1 MASSFE
7 QQIRVTADI
16 SPAEKAVGKLTN
28 QFARLQKAAQFVLK
42 PARFQL
48 DTTEATR
55 RLQALQRA
63 TQSTL
68 KPARFQLDTSRANRQ
83 LRELKQ
89 QINGI
94 ASTQTVRVR
103 VIREVEDRALGSAS
117 SPGGTAGMALLGAAA
132 STGLA
137 AGMQR
142 RALPPAGSTGA
153 PGNTST
159 QPDAK
164 VAALL
169 KRTEA
174 EIQLLGKAAV
184 LTKEQLATLA
194 ELNRDRQV
202 LLRQVG
208 GAGGGGRIPP
218 GGGGLLPPAGG
229 LPPRATPA
237 TPAAS
242 AKGATYARDAK
253 AASGLASTLGKLAT
267 AYFSVQAAAIAYQR
281 IAAPALERDSALR
294 AIRANTEQFGEYG
307 QAMTAV
313 RSQVQ
318 KLGISQTEAAQGFV
332 AAYNALRPLGIQLET
347 INQIQTAFI
356 ASSRLSGASAETAA
370 AGWRQLVQALGRGQL
385 SGDELVSVLENAPA
399 VAQAIAKELGV
410 SVGKLKELGEE
421 GSLTADKIVAALL
434 KLRDPALSKLD
445 VVLQGPAQQL
455 KNLSNLMQDL
465 AVELG
470 RVFGPALGSELKSIS
485 TAVQGLVGWMK
496 TLTPEFGKTVVEAV
510 KLVAQLFLVSKAIK
524 AVQATS
530 AVVGY
535 LRTLAATQVT
545 VGTTAGSATLA
556 TNALA
561 ASLARLAAFGAIT
574 LAIKVAIDGLVELQR
589 LNGEVDKL
597 QGKNAKG
604 AAAAFTGASAETVTR
619 AQSVQRGLL
628 VGYRSK
634 LADFERQRDQT
645 QALNPGVALLMEKN
659 AKVLRERIKFAE
671 AVLKLDASDY
681 KSQAELNR
689 LKEEQRQKE
698 IKALQQGVPVPDA
711 DDKKEEVRRGVI
723 GGYTGG
729 GQAGPSRG
737 RSTGPH
743 LHAQLVRGNN
753 LESLV
758 DAALDFGGGRTA
770 SSFGLG
776 RGAAA
781 HGYPGR
787 DFYTPQGT
795 PFTLRAGWQAQDLGI
810 QGALGR
816 GMRIS
821 GPGGVFELGHLQG
834 VQTGDLN
841 GKGAAGDLL
850 DAQQDALN
858 AAIEFQQKQEEQ
870 LATSKQL
877 LAVAQQDLL
886 ISQTRDPL
894 KRAELEGEKAQLEI
908 KQKYA
913 ELQTNALSAEELLN
927 LQLAEKAEL
936 ERASNEALKTYVERL
951 YEALGAAELLSTEVE
966 KFGPKAFGGSPGGAG
981 GADGYAPGMPNLNP
995 GSGNGGKERLQGEYD
1010 RIQQELKKL
1019 QDPVYQIVE
1028 GANAIGEAFGTA
1040 FKDVATGAKSAQ
1052 QALADAF
1059 QGIANHF
1066 LDMASQMIAQYI
1078 TMQIIGLASS
1088 FLGGSATGAAGSKG
1102 YTLPKGGGYAQGF
1115 SMPSI
1120 MGRASGGPINAGQPY
1135 LVGEQGPELVVPN
1148 QSGTVLNTQNTKTA
1162 ARAALKGGEGG
1173 AGGGTTFNW
1182 TFTSSNF
1189 GGKEFV
1195 ERDQLEAALALTRRE
1210 AAAMGERRT
1219 LDRLRQSPKTRRSL
1233 GM

>member
-1 MASSFE
+1 MATYD

-83 LRELKQ
+83 LQELKQ

-117 SPGGTAGMALLGAAA
+117 SPGGSAGMALLGAAA

-142 RALPPAGSTGA
+142 RALPPAGSTSA
-153 PGNTST
+153 
-159 QPDAK
+159 QPSAA
-164 VAALL
+164 VVALL

-218 GGGGLLPPAGG
+218 GGGGGLLPPAGG

-237 TPAAS
+237 TPAAT
-242 AKGATYARDAK
+242 AKGATYDRDAK

-313 RSQVQ
+313 ESQVQ

-370 AGWRQLVQALGRGQL
+370 AGWRQLVQALGKGRL
-385 SGDELVSVLENAPA
+385 NGDELVSVMENAPA

-535 LRTLAATQVT
+535 LRTLAATQVA

-561 ASLARLAAFGAIT
+561 ASLARLAAFGTIT

-689 LKEEQRQKE
+689 LKEAQRQKE
-698 IKALQQGVPVPDA
+698 IKALLQGVPVPDN
-711 DDKKEEVRRGVI
+711 EEVRRGVI

-753 LESLV
+753 LERLV

-787 DFYTPQGT
+787 DYYTPQGS

-850 DAQQDALN
+850 NAQQDALN

-927 LQLAEKAEL
+927 LQLAERAEL
-936 ERASNEALKTYVERL
+936 EGASNEALKTYVERL
-951 YEALGAAELLSTEVE
+951 YEALGAAELLSKEVE

-1028 GANAIGEAFGTA
+1028 GANAIGEAFSTA
-1040 FKDVATGAKSAQ
+1040 FTDAASGAKSAQ

-1066 LDMASQMIAQYI
+1066 LDMASQMIAKYI

-1088 FLGGSATGAAGSKG
+1088 FLGGSATGAAASGG
-1102 YTLPKGGGYAQGF
+1102 YKLPSGGGFAQGF
-1115 SMPSI
+1115 SMPPMFEGGGYTGNGARAGGLDGKGGFPAI
-1120 MGRASGGPINAGQPY
+1120 LHPGETVTDHRAS
-1135 LVGEQGPELVVPN
+1135 
-1148 QSGTVLNTQNTKTA
+1148 S
-1162 ARAALKGGEGG
+1162 ARAALKEGG
-1173 AGGGTTFNW
+1173 GGG
-1182 TFTSSNF
+1182 
-1189 GGKEFV
+1189 GGSVQIGYTVTEINSMRFV
-1195 ERDQLEAALALTRRE
+1195 SEEHFQQGMEATRR
-1210 AAAMGERRT
+1210 AAAREGAAGGERRT

-1233 GM
+1233 GL